1 MLYASFQEV
10 FSPICRSITTYF
22 SISLDAWIGDNVLDP
37 KQPLDP
43 SKTSIPELEDPDCE
57 KIRKAI
63 VEDT

>member
-1 MLYASFQEV
+1 M
-10 FSPICRSITTYF
+10 
-22 SISLDAWIGDNVLDP
+22 LDP

-63 VEDT
+63 VEDTEAWFLDTALD